1 MKWRLEAC
9 RIQAGLTQEAV
20 ARAVG
25 VKADTV
31 ENWENGEQSPSMEMG
46 LALSKLYQ
54 IPIESM
60 DFSRENNKKNS

>member
-25 VKADTV
+25 VKVNTV
-31 ENWENGEQSPSMEMG
+31 ERWENGKYSPSMEMG

-54 IPIESM
+54 IPLESM
-60 DFSRENNKKNS
+60 DFSKENNMKNS